1 MKPVRSL
8 KNYVHQISSSIGFIP
23 SVLSILFLFLAF
35 VMLKVDYSGIGDEFK
50 KYIFFNRLQDITSIT
65 AIMTTL
71 ISGTISLMI
80 LSFSMVMI
88 VLNQVS
94 IALSPKLLF
103 GIVSKRSH
111 QYVLGVYIG
120 SVIYF
125 IVIPLGAKSGKELP
139 VLSVLLA
146 ILVGLFSLSLF
157 VLFIHTISN
166 RIQVNNIISNIFEN
180 TKKTML
186 KSSEIDENKK
196 EEYISE
202 LEYEFPAAETGYLQK
217 IDFVKMQTIAQ
228 ELDLVIK
235 MEAYETAYV
244 AEGFP
249 IFYMN
254 KKYRDLTEEQINRIN
269 KLFLFYSGEKISDNF
284 SYGFTQ
290 LMEVAI
296 KAMSPGINDP
306 GTAVYCINYLNELFL
321 LLYNFEPKMHY
332 YDSKGELRISIR
344 SLNFIDLLN
353 RCIIP
358 IIRYGGKDI
367 SVTRALLLF
376 LYRLSQ
382 KDEINQKLK
391 EVLNDHAKSIIIR
404 IKSELISN
412 MEINALDQI
421 IKRMNKHMNNYF
433 VLEELK

>member
-1 MKPVRSL
+1 
-8 KNYVHQISSSIGFIP
+8 
-23 SVLSILFLFLAF
+23 
-35 VMLKVDYSGIGDEFK
+35 
-50 KYIFFNRLQDITSIT
+50 
-65 AIMTTL
+65 
-71 ISGTISLMI
+71 
-80 LSFSMVMI
+80 
-88 VLNQVS
+88 
-94 IALSPKLLF
+94 
-103 GIVSKRSH
+103 
-111 QYVLGVYIG
+111 
-120 SVIYF
+120 
-125 IVIPLGAKSGKELP
+125 
-139 VLSVLLA
+139 
-146 ILVGLFSLSLF
+146 
-157 VLFIHTISN
+157 
-166 RIQVNNIISNIFEN
+166 
-180 TKKTML
+180 ML

-217 IDFVKMQTIAQ
+217 IDFVKMQTIAH